1 MLSTQVSIWLLYVW
15 VPTDSDVV
23 TFLQNLKPVM
33 ENMSRLIKELEK
45 QLRANVEKSSF
56 DLFFSSNKHMRTVEL
71 NVTIFYRDYIRLYTE
86 HL

>member
-56 DLFFSSNKHMRTVEL
+56 DLFFCIKQAYV
-71 NVTIFYRDYIRLYTE
+71 YRGIERDNFL
-86 HL
+86 